1 MIYVNILVTGG
12 AGYIGSHVVKEILKK
27 GYKPFVLDN
36 FSKGHKEAITGGEI
50 INGDLRN
57 KEFIDNIFQ
66 DYKFDSVIHLAADSL
81 VGESVE
87 RPDKYYHNN
96 LIGSLNLLEAMKKSN
111 INKLVFSSTA
121 AVYGDVQEIPIREN
135 SPTEPKNP
143 YGRSKLFFEEILSD
157 YDQSFNFKYI
167 SLRYFNASGADPDG
181 NIGEDHDPETH
192 LIPIVLET
200 ALGKR
205 DKLEIYGTDY
215 DTRDGTCIRDYIHV
229 NDLARAH
236 LLAVEAL
243 AEGSDSNIYNL
254 GSGTGYSVK
263 EVIETARKVTD
274 KNIIAEPSKRRPGD
288 PPVLIASSAKI
299 KEDLDWQPK
308 YDDLD
313 TIIST
318 AWNWHNNNPDGFNG

>member
-1 MIYVNILVTGG
+1 MNILVTGG

-27 GYKPFVLDN
+27 GHKPFILDN
-36 FSKGHKEAITGGEI
+36 FSKGHKEAIAGGEI
-50 INGDLRN
+50 IVGDLKN
-57 KEFIDNIFQ
+57 KEFIDRIFQ

-87 RPDKYYHNN
+87 RPDKYYQNN
-96 LIGSLNLLEAMKKSN
+96 LIGSINLLEAMKKSN

-121 AVYGDVQEIPIREN
+121 AVYGNAKEIPIREN
-135 SPTEPKNP
+135 SITEPKNP
-143 YGRSKLFFEEILSD
+143 YGRSKLFFEEILAD

-205 DKLEIYGTDY
+205 EKLEIYGTDY

-274 KNIIAEPSKRRPGD
+274 KNISAEPSERRPGD

-308 YDDLD
+308 YDDLN

-318 AWNWHNNNPDGFNG
+318 AWKWHNNNPDGFND